1 MTDEPVSPVYP
12 ASPVCYASEAD
23 DAYMGFAPIAEILSI
38 LNELLEAERAGARVA
53 LASARGLTDAGEIAL
68 LRTVRDDE
76 VRWCAMLFGQIR
88 RLGGTPSLKCG
99 AFFGKSMAIA
109 DLNERLLFLNRGQSW
124 VVRKL
129 KELLPR
135 TRDDELYHNLKT
147 MLESH
152 EININLTD
160 VFLKSR

>member
-1 MTDEPVSPVYP
+1 MTDEP

-23 DAYMGFAPIAEILSI
+23 DAYMGFAPLAEILAI

-53 LASARGLTDAGEIAL
+53 LASMRGLTDPGEIAL
-68 LRTVRDDE
+68 LRTVRDGE

-88 RLGGTPSLKCG
+88 RMGGVPSLQCG
-99 AFFGKSMAIA
+99 AFFGKAMAIT
-109 DLNERLLFLNRGQSW
+109 DLYERLQFLNRGQSW

-129 KELLPR
+129 NELLPR
-135 TRDDELYHNLKT
+135 TRDDGLHHDLKT

-152 EININLTD
+152 ETNIGLTD
-160 VFLKSR
+160 IFLKNK